1 MFDNHFSDKNTSAQ
15 DTMQGQSQSTGTQ
28 NQTMHGQST
37 GTQNQTAYSQGAQS
51 PNGASRYQ
59 NGYGGYG
66 GSYAQN
72 TGQNLYGTNQ
82 SGYYQSAGGANGTNG
97 NYQYGNTYPHY
108 AGVEQG
114 KHKDKKKKEKKPNS
128 FLKKAA
134 VCLSLGLLFGIFAG
148 TGMFAVQAVTGAVIG
163 NKTVEVTAS
172 DRVILQYSRNP
183 DGRYGKSRGKDGAER
198 YS

>member
-37 GTQNQTAYSQGAQS
+37 GTQNQTVHGQSAGTQNQTAYSQGAQS

-114 KHKDKKKKEKKPNS
+114 KHKDKKKKTLTSGTNKKQQSVTLNILYIS
-128 FLKKAA
+128 QKKQD
-134 VCLSLGLLFGIFAG
+134 VG
-148 TGMFAVQAVTGAVIG
+148 
-163 NKTVEVTAS
+163 
-172 DRVILQYSRNP
+172 
-183 DGRYGKSRGKDGAER
+183 
-198 YS
+198 